1 MTSSA
6 KPGMPA
12 TPDSDRTMKQ
22 HQVRTGRPIHEDEAM
37 RMPHERD
44 ESEDSQESEPRKVIK
59 RAYDDLMEG
68 QVDTDLRE
76 TGGLD
81 AAVNERPGIP
91 PEKVVG
97 KGAT

>member
-1 MTSSA
+1 MDILDQNGE
-6 KPGMPA
+6 PEEG
-12 TPDSDRTMKQ
+12 RTLRH
-22 HQVRTGRPIHEDEAM
+22 HQVRTGRPKDKAQEGHEM

-76 TGGLD
+76 TSGVD
-81 AAVNERPGIP
+81 EVVNHRPGNP
-91 PEKVVG
+91 PERFLKRG
-97 KGAT
+97 TE